1 MAMNR
6 FRSVSGMACVMACI
20 LCPAG
25 WAQNVLLEDGFEFFE
40 LGETWQ
46 EHGAGAPD
54 ITLEVGFSDDSEVL
68 NMTSSG
74 FDESFLGVETITP
87 ISLSGLAGITVDARM
102 RPINQGVEG
111 SVAAVEVALIG
122 ESGEIIRA
130 FASNNAGPDPES
142 INDWANHYE
151 DTKGNADTSGPWPHC
166 TDKGGPA
173 CDAMR
178 NLVVSVD
185 ASGTILQAFDDNS
198 LEDEPRWETSFD
210 DFTLADL
217 GASLTIAL
225 RQLTVEDGD
234 NVAGFFDNILVTSVA
249 GPADPFAPLD
259 TTLTDPQTRLDYIH
273 NTLNSWVGDSNNDGE
288 FSSADLVAVF
298 GSGEYED
305 GIAGNSTYATGDWN
319 GDKDFDSSDLVAA
332 FTDGGYEIGP
342 RAAVQAVPEPSSMAL
357 GLLAFAGLGRVC
369 QRRR

>member
-1 MAMNR
+1 MTINR
-6 FRSVSGMACVMACI
+6 CQSVIGMTFVIGCI
-20 LCPAG
+20 LCSAG
-25 WAQNVLLEDGFEFFE
+25 MAQEVLLEDAFEFFE

-54 ITLEVGFSDDSEVL
+54 IALEVAFSDDSEVL
-68 NMTSSG
+68 SMTASG
-74 FDESFLGVETITP
+74 FEESFVGIETITP
-87 ISLSGLAGITVDARM
+87 ISLSGLAGITVDSRM

-142 INDWANHYE
+142 MNDWADHYE
-151 DTKGNADTSGPWPHC
+151 DTKGNTGTSGPWPHC

-198 LEDEPRWETSFD
+198 AEDEPRWETSFNN
-210 DFTLADL
+210 FTLADL
-217 GASLTIAL
+217 GSSVTIAL

-234 NVAGFFDNILVTSVA
+234 NVAGLFDDILVTSA
-249 GPADPFAPLD
+249 GGAADPFAPLD
-259 TTLTDPQTRLDYIH
+259 TTLTDPQGRLDYIH

-298 GSGEYED
+298 GAGEYED
-305 GIAGNSTYATGDWN
+305 GIAVNSTYATGDWN

-342 RAAVQAVPEPSSMAL
+342 RAAVQAVPEPSSTLWLLAIAAL
-357 GLLAFAGLGRVC
+357 GH
-369 QRRR
+369 RRRRR